1 MKCNQ
6 IGRSELVT
14 FPNTAQP
21 EARVWLMPKFE
32 ITWQQCGITYVDA
45 DDKDA
50 AIKKFKAATDHPES
64 AGQTYR
70 ENVSWQSIDE
80 GEDWRKPPK

>member
-1 MKCNQ
+1 MT
-6 IGRSELVT
+6 SPT
-14 FPNTAQP
+14 TAQR
-21 EARVWLMPKFE
+21 EARVWLMPTFE

-45 DDKDA
+45 DDKEE
-50 AIKKFKAATDHPES
+50 AIKKFKAAKDHLDS

-70 ENVSWQSIDE
+70 ENVSWQSIDQ